1 MSLNI
6 LSNLQNITAQN
17 KYKLQDVRKKNVRQS
32 NTLTPNNSCLMDRE
46 SVNIMCDAKKKLKLK
61 QTASF
66 FCYEHFNAG
75 TVLTRFH

>member
-46 SVNIMCDAKKKLKLK
+46 SVNVMCDAKKI
-61 QTASF
+61 QTQADGEL
-66 FCYEHFNAG
+66 FCYEHFNADM
-75 TVLTRFH
+75 VLTRFH